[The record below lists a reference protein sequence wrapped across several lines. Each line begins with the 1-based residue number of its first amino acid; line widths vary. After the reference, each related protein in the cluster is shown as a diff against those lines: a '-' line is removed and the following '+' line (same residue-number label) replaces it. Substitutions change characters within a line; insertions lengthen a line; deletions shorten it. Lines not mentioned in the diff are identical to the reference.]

1 MMSIVL
7 CQVIELL
14 VVFIDVVGP
23 LLQIH
28 KLLLLVV
35 HETHRIVV
43 PMEYYAELCPRDL
56 VVVLKSSYLSG
67 PSGSGRASKLLDGIH
82 IIFVLCAVKQTKLG
96 LSGVEPFIHLHWIS
110 WLGEEW
116 RVSRQEVR
124 VRRVHILVMGMLWTT
139 CPTTCIILYQY
150 PH

>member
-14 VVFIDVVGP
+14 AVFIDVVGP

-28 KLLLLVV
+28 ELLLLVV

-67 PSGSGRASKLLDGIH
+67 PSGSGRASKLLDGIQF
-82 IIFVLCAVKQTKLG
+82 IFVLCAVK
-96 LSGVEPFIHLHWIS
+96 
-110 WLGEEW
+110 
-116 RVSRQEVR
+116 
-124 VRRVHILVMGMLWTT
+124 
-139 CPTTCIILYQY
+139 
-150 PH
+150 